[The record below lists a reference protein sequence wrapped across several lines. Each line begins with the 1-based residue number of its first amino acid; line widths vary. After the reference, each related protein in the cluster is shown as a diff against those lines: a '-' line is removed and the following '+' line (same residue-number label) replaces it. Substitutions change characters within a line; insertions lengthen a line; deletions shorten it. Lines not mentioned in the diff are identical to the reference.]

1 MAQHLESN
9 DELDLIFQ
17 DNLFIHKFISNINK
31 NADDFVGGLVGNK
44 SLLIF
49 TGYIEK

>member
-9 DELDLIFQ
+9 AELDSIFQ
-17 DNLFIHKFISNINK
+17 DNVFMLKFISNINK
-31 NADDFVGGLVGNK
+31 NADDFVGGLVGYK

-49 TGYIEK
+49 TEYIEK